1 MRSPLHKI
9 SELHSELQTELS
21 ETPLWLKV
29 SCYVGSVIGIENDQS
44 LSSSDRSSGGR
55 ILMFAGVAVLF
66 KIADNKRTSRRSE
79 VMDRA
84 MTQDELVE
92 AYAYWQS

>member
-1 MRSPLHKI
+1 
-9 SELHSELQTELS
+9 
-21 ETPLWLKV
+21 
-29 SCYVGSVIGIENDQS
+29 
-44 LSSSDRSSGGR
+44 
-55 ILMFAGVAVLF
+55 MFAGVAVLF